1 MQSILNNTR
10 KADITFH
17 GNGRI
22 DITSAVSVSLGLA
35 VGDVIDICTNG
46 YGQYFLVVAHK
57 GNSIIGKY
65 QAKVYATKKGK
76 RHNRNLRAY
85 SVRLCRAMMRL
96 HGDGSR
102 DVAFAVS
109 EPMPNDTYGLVLPI
123 ITRLNL
129 YKDDKGDKL

>member
-1 MQSILNNTR
+1 MQGILSNTR

-35 VGDVIDICTNG
+35 VGDVINICTDKH
-46 YGQYFLVVAHK
+46 GQHFLVVEHK
-57 GNSIIGKY
+57 ACRIAGRH
-65 QAKVYATKKGK
+65 QAKVYATKRGK
-76 RHNRNLRAY
+76 RHSRNLRAY
-85 SVRLCRAMMRL
+85 SVRLCRAMMKL
-96 HGDGSR
+96 HGDGNN
-102 DVAFAVS
+102 DVAFAVA
-109 EPMPNDTYGLVLPI
+109 EPLPNEIYGLALPM